1 MQDLYFWVRL
11 PYMLGS
17 PPETLPQ
24 LFYDAR
30 LVVKE
35 LDYKVAHSK
44 QRLNEMAG
52 NSELSVEQIEV
63 YNRHLKKLGRKLMN
77 KRKVLI
83 RYSILQC
90 IDRIKSLTHQVSN
103 NSMLSDPCF
112 LIKLK
117 LYLKKIH
124 KKLETEVGISS
135 SIKDKLLLMK

>member
-17 PPETLPQ
+17 ASQTLPK

-30 LVVKE
+30 LVMKE
-35 LDYKVAHSK
+35 LDYKLAHSK
-44 QRLNEMAG
+44 QRLNEMAE
-52 NSELSVEQIEV
+52 NSELSIEQIEA
-63 YNRHLKKLGRKLMN
+63 YNQHLKRLGRKLMN

-90 IDRIKSLTHQVSN
+90 IGRIKSLTDLVQKN
-103 NSMLSDPCF
+103 NLFRDPCF
-112 LIKLK
+112 LLK
-117 LYLKKIH
+117 LNLYLEKIH

-135 SIKDKLLLMK
+135 SIKDKLLVMK